1 MTFPRWLDRLDQ
13 RLTEWLADIGLPF
26 LRVMLGVVFL
36 WFGVLKFF
44 PNLSPAQE
52 LVGRTV
58 ERLSFGMVQPDVAL
72 PIVAAWECLIGVG
85 LIVGRWMRT
94 VLVLLLA
101 QMLGT
106 LTPIFLFPDEV
117 FIRVPWAPT
126 LEGQY
131 IIKNLVLVAAALV
144 LGATVRGGGL
154 VADEDEAERG

>member
-13 RLTEWLADIGLPF
+13 HLTEWLADIGLPF

-72 PIVAAWECLIGVG
+72 PILAAWECLIGLG
-85 LIVGRWMRT
+85 LILGRWMRT

-106 LTPIFLFPDEV
+106 LTPIFLFPGEV
-117 FIRVPWAPT
+117 FIRVPWAPA

-154 VADEDEAERG
+154 VAEEDEVWRG

>member
-106 LTPIFLFPDEV
+106 LTPIFIFPDEV